1 MLSFDFI
8 NFSGIINHASP
19 KTYTEGGGKMAV
31 QKENNRLNGELIDEE
46 TILTNS
52 LMGEIHSLEDCLTK
66 KRQELANNLREKNA
80 HNNEL
85 IEETEFTEKERQLI
99 GEIKKLSQQ
108 ISTKYL
114 LIATHETNIYEY
126 QRLLATA
133 SEYSR
138 MAETKSGC

>member
-1 MLSFDFI
+1 
-8 NFSGIINHASP
+8 
-19 KTYTEGGGKMAV
+19 MAV
-31 QKENNRLNGELIDEE
+31 QKENNRLNGELIDEK
-46 TILTNS
+46 TIITNR

-80 HNNEL
+80 LDNEL
-85 IEETEFTEKERQLI
+85 IEETTKFTEKEKQLI
-99 GEIKKLSQQ
+99 GEIKKLYQQ

>member
-1 MLSFDFI
+1 
-8 NFSGIINHASP
+8 
-19 KTYTEGGGKMAV
+19 MAV

-85 IEETEFTEKERQLI
+85 IEETEFTEKEKQLI
-99 GEIKKLSQQ
+99 GEIKKLYQQ

>member
-1 MLSFDFI
+1 MHRQKI
-8 NFSGIINHASP
+8 
-19 KTYTEGGGKMAV
+19 YTEGGGKMAV
-31 QKENNRLNGELIDEE
+31 QKGNNRLNGELIDEE

-66 KRQELANNLREKNA
+66 KRQELANHLREKNA
-80 HNNEL
+80 LNDEL
-85 IEETEFTEKERQLI
+85 LEETEFAEKEEQLI
-99 GEIKKLSQQ
+99 GEIKKLYQQ

>member
-1 MLSFDFI
+1 
-8 NFSGIINHASP
+8 
-19 KTYTEGGGKMAV
+19 MAV

-80 HNNEL
+80 LNNEL
-85 IEETEFTEKERQLI
+85 IEETTKFTEKEKQLI
-99 GEIKKLSQQ
+99 GEIKKLYQQ

>member
-1 MLSFDFI
+1 
-8 NFSGIINHASP
+8 
-19 KTYTEGGGKMAV
+19 MAV

-66 KRQELANNLREKNA
+66 KRQELANHLREKNA
-80 HNNEL
+80 LNDKL
-85 IEETEFTEKERQLI
+85 IEETTEFAEKEEQLI
-99 GEIKKLSQQ
+99 GEIKKIYQQ

-114 LIATHETNIYEY
+114 MIAMHETNIYEY

-133 SEYSR
+133 GEYSR
-138 MAETKSGC
+138 MAETKSD